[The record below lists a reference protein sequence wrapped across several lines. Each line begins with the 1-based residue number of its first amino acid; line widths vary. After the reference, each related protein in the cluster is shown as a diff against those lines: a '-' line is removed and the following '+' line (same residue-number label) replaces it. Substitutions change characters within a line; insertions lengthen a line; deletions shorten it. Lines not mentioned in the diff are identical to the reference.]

1 MEIITGSYLT
11 AVFDLPYGLRTSSSF
26 GDDTEPDYDLPGCA
40 ASGALEIAMAQPR
53 VAGTLIRISA
63 SLGHFS

>member
-26 GDDTEPDYDLPGCA
+26 GDDTEPDYDLHGCA
-40 ASGALEIAMAQPR
+40 ASDALKFAMAQPR
-53 VAGTLIRISA
+53 VAGTLIRISG
-63 SLGHFS
+63 SLGHIS

>member
-11 AVFDLPYGLRTSSSF
+11 AALWASHELFL
-26 GDDTEPDYDLPGCA
+26 GDDTEPDYDLHGCA
-40 ASGALEIAMAQPR
+40 ASDALKFAMAQPR